1 MNILYLSSLITFITF
16 ILCQPS
22 LSQSLSGSEAQ
33 KLLMENPSILE
44 NIKEKQSTEVIN
56 KKLTSENQNVAN
68 SSYNPQQD
76 VAIAPIPDTSN
87 EQSLSTRYYRALTGQ
102 DLNIYGL
109 NEFNQQQ
116 NEDLLF
122 FNTIG
127 NDYQLGP
134 GDTIQIIIIGL
145 SALNETYQ
153 VMNDGT
159 ISLENIYPIN
169 VNNMTLDEV
178 SKLILDKI
186 KLDDASAEVL
196 VRLNTARL
204 VTVQISGNVNSPR
217 TIAVPAYTP
226 LSRVIGYSGG
236 ISDNGS
242 LRSIALS
249 QFNEITQNIDFYDYL
264 QSPSVENDPLIK
276 NGARI
281 FVPNKGSTIA
291 ALGFVS
297 KPGIYE
303 LPNNKPNMTI
313 NELLAITGTSF
324 LPLGASLKVLYFD
337 SNGQLSTRIVG
348 KNDQVKKGE
357 ALQVDFIETR
367 NLNTSKI
374 SGAVVKDYEIK
385 TNVPLSIKEVLKGG
399 AVLNNDIFT
408 SFALIDGKVGK
419 DIQAI
424 NLDIALED
432 ESITLPVGSDL
443 RLFTKKKYLELVA
456 SDPNK
461 SLNPIVSKLSEA
473 NVAEIYLN
481 GVRVAY
487 VPLSQKQKRF
497 SIREILSVGSII
509 DESGYFINND
519 IFTSFALID
528 GKVGKDIQAINLD
541 TALEDE
547 SITLPVGS
555 DLRLFTK
562 KKYLELVA
570 SDPNKSLN
578 PIVSKLSEANV
589 AEIYL
594 NGVRV
599 AYVPIRQGQGFYD
612 SIKPFYTPTLKT
624 VYDISLIQ
632 NDTYLEAFDLKLAMR
647 ADSNKKLLEGDR
659 LLVFEE
665 KFFNQL
671 LSSQVDGVFS
681 DIGETEGSN
690 QTTALNVDLEAKK
703 LKQDIK
709 DKKLKYSEEINFTRR
724 IIQKSNIT
732 KIYLDGEL
740 LTILPFLEGMTSS
753 YILSKLKGKLPKL
766 VNEFV
771 IIQNTDKNLTPKI
784 KNLKY
789 EFHLEQNQ
797 EINLISRGT
806 YQKIISGYNSK
817 STSRLMNDVRTSDA
831 VKVYL
836 DHKLVLLLSPNVH
849 IKKQDI
855 FYDITNTDE
864 FYKLYIGLITKQ
876 KNSINWD
883 LQSYNASEFFSDS
896 QNIKPGES
904 NIVYIFSEQFIREKF
919 VDSTDTQNLLF
930 DNNEKNNFE
939 DKSIEIAELTQ
950 SNDINSSYI
959 FHDMDSKLRVISGAV
974 MFPGSYPLADR
985 TRLKDLVDVGGVIDA
1000 KAGSNVVIS
1009 MASNIN
1015 DILVKSSPKV
1025 IKLSSLTTDKTI
1037 LSGNFYV
1044 DVPKAVNEAISGFIN
1059 LSGEF
1064 NIPGDYA
1071 FSRSE
1076 PLTEII
1082 QRAGGITDTAYPLGA
1097 VLIRESIK
1105 IQEKESNDLL
1115 ANQLEASVI
1124 SLAQSDIDGADEQIK
1139 AILGFAQQLRNQ
1151 KTTGR
1156 MSINI
1161 MDTNNNLYLQ
1171 DGDKLMLPKRPSH
1184 VSVVGA
1190 VQRTTVSGYNKSK
1203 TIDDYITSA
1212 GGLTNMADI
1221 RRAYLLL
1228 PNGESRIVTKNTI
1241 IPVGSVVV
1249 IPPKIDKLSI
1259 LGLTDVISRVLG
1271 NIAVSILAINNVN

>member
-424 NLDIALED
+424 NLDI
-432 ESITLPVGSDL
+432 
-443 RLFTKKKYLELVA
+443 
-456 SDPNK
+456 
-461 SLNPIVSKLSEA
+461 
-473 NVAEIYLN
+473 
-481 GVRVAY
+481 
-487 VPLSQKQKRF
+487 
-497 SIREILSVGSII
+497 
-509 DESGYFINND
+509 
-519 IFTSFALID
+519 
-528 GKVGKDIQAINLD
+528 
-541 TALEDE
+541 ALEDE